1 MAHHKSAIK
10 RWHQSLRERERNRS
24 RRTRARNAIRK
35 LREAVAAGDG
45 EAVKEALSRAY
56 SAVDRAAKKGAIHV
70 GKADRLKRR
79 MAHLVQKAQ
88 APQDAA

>member
-10 RWHQSLRERERNRS
+10 RWRQSLRERERNRS

-45 EAVKEALSRAY
+45 SAIEEALRRAY
-56 SAVDRAAKKGAIHV
+56 SAVDRAAKKGAIHD

-79 MAHLVQKAQ
+79 MAHLVQKAR
-88 APQDAA
+88 ASQDAA

>member
-35 LREAVAAGDG
+35 LREAVAGGDA
-45 EAVKEALSRAY
+45 EAIKQALSNAY

-79 MAHLVQKAQ
+79 MAHLVQKA
-88 APQDAA
+88 AGREAA

>member
-1 MAHHKSAIK
+1 MANHKSAIK

-24 RRTRARNAIRK
+24 RRTRARGAIRK
-35 LREAVAAGDG
+35 LREAVEDGD
-45 EAVKEALSRAY
+45 AQAIQEALSGAY

-79 MAHLVQKAQ
+79 LAQLVQRSQ
-88 APQDAA
+88 TTPDAA